1 MVRRMASSA
10 PVQSD
15 ARRPSVREVLHA
27 LRLAG
32 RHWLHDDCDKRA
44 AAIAYYGLLS
54 FFPFIILLAS
64 IASLLVGDDAGDIQ
78 RALSP
83 LRPMLPQI
91 GAAFWDRVQDLV
103 ARRGLLSAFSLV
115 VLVLLATRV
124 TVAIEH
130 SLAAIFHARA
140 GRDRP
145 KRTWLSTLW
154 SHFMTLAV
162 LVILGLTLTSVAV
175 MELLLRMSGS
185 PRWVQDAVESS
196 MFTRHAIPF
205 VLLVL
210 VCYALFGRIPG
221 MRVQRRFRIAGGVF
235 FALSH
240 DLVVSLLARMT
251 GAMSERDIV
260 YGSFVGVVSFAA
272 WGWMAA
278 SLLLFSAEAVA
289 QLNGDRAAS

>member
-1 MVRRMASSA
+1 MVRRMATPA
-10 PVQSD
+10 PE
-15 ARRPSVREVLHA
+15 APTPRRPTWRAVLRA

-32 RHWLHDDCDKRA
+32 RHWADDECDKRA

-64 IASLLVGDDAGDIQ
+64 MASLVVGDDAADIQ

-83 LRPMLPQI
+83 LRPMLPQL

-103 ARRGLLSAFSLV
+103 ERRGLLSVFSLV

-124 TVAIEH
+124 TVAIES

-145 KRTWLSTLW
+145 RRTWLLSLW

-162 LVILGLTLTSVAV
+162 LVVLGLTLTSVAL
-175 MELLLRMSGS
+175 MELLLRLSGS
-185 PRWVQDAVESS
+185 PRWVREAVESS
-196 MFTRHAIPF
+196 MVTRHAIPF

-210 VCYALFGRIPG
+210 VCYALFGRVPG
-221 MRVQRRFRIAGGVF
+221 MVVQRRWRIAGGVF
-235 FALSH
+235 FALTH
-240 DLVVSLLARMT
+240 DAVVSLLARLT
-251 GAMSERDIV
+251 GALSARDIV

-272 WGWMAA
+272 WGWVAA
-278 SLLLFSAEAVA
+278 SLLLYSAEAVA
-289 QLNGDRAAS
+289 QLNGDRGPG